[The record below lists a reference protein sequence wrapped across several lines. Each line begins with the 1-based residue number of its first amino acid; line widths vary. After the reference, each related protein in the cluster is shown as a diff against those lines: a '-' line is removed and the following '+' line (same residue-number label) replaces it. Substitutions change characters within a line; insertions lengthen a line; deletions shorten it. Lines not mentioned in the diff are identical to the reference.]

1 MEQNTES
8 LNGREL
14 TSREMLAEYKRK
26 AKEAA
31 DALSNPSKE
40 LDTITLLMLRSIF
53 AEARINSA
61 LEELKMISLTDYEK
75 DTYTD
80 ASCRHYVDEYFSDA
94 NPIVYIAKRF
104 KCKFEDGRCRIPL
117 DLRAMKRPDLHKLF
131 SGICFYSISVYLE
144 SYVDESYT
152 GDVLAYRADAEVAI
166 QTDYFK
172 KHNLSPMCSLY
183 KKKVTM
189 LSQREYFTNWKIL
202 FAATPVLDFNEVHA
216 FGQLIIKMSELKHN
230 GKLGICTVI
239 MAVRLSGK

>member
-14 TSREMLAEYKRK
+14 TSRETLAEFKRK

-31 DALSNPSKE
+31 EKLSNPSQE
-40 LDTITLLMLRSIF
+40 LDTITLLMLRSNF
-53 AEARINSA
+53 AECRINCA
-61 LEELKMISLTDYEK
+61 LEELKMISLTDFENN
-75 DTYTD
+75 TYTD
-80 ASCRHYVDEYFSDA
+80 ASCRRLVDEYFSDA
-94 NPIVYIAKRF
+94 NPIVYIARIF
-104 KCKFEDGRCRIPL
+104 KPKLEEGRCRIPL

-131 SGICFYSISVYLE
+131 SGIQFYSISVYLE
-144 SYVDESYT
+144 SKVDENYS
-152 GDVLAYRADAEVAI
+152 GDVLAYRADAEIAI
-166 QTDYFK
+166 QTDYFR

-183 KKKVTM
+183 KKKVTL

-216 FGQLIIKMSELKHN
+216 FGQLIINMSELKHN
-230 GKLGICTVI
+230 GKLGTCTVI